1 MSEIK
6 NLFSLEGK
14 IALITG
20 SYRGLGLSIAT
31 GLAEAGARVV
41 INGRSSE
48 GVEAAVLDLRDMGFK
63 ADGFA
68 FDITDV
74 EAVEASLSRIGN
86 EIGPIDILVN
96 SAGIQKRNPILEM
109 SVEDFKEVLDVN
121 LTSAFIMSKAVA
133 VGMIE
138 QGFGKIIN
146 VCSLMSHLARPT
158 IANYSAAKGGLHMLT
173 KSMTG
178 EWAAKNIQI
187 NGIGPGYFETD
198 LTRPL
203 KENPEFDGWICGRT
217 PAGRW
222 GQPEELKGVAVFLAS
237 DASTFVNGQLIMVD
251 GGLMAVV

>member
-1 MSEIK
+1 
-6 NLFSLEGK
+6 GK
-14 IALITG
+14 TALITG

-31 GLAEAGARVV
+31 GLAEAGARVL
-41 INGRSSE
+41 INGRSNE
-48 GVEAAVLDLRDMGFK
+48 GVDSAVVDLRKQGFE
-63 ADGFA
+63 AEGFA

-74 EAVEASLSRIGN
+74 EAVDASLARIQM
-86 EIGPIDILVN
+86 EIGAIDVLVN
-96 SAGIQKRNPILEM
+96 NAGIHKRNPILDM

-133 VGMIE
+133 VEMIE
-138 QGFGKIIN
+138 RGRGKIIN

-203 KENPEFDGWICGRT
+203 KKNPEFDGWICGRT

-222 GQPEELKGVAVFLAS
+222 GQPDELKGVAVFLAS